1 MSLDT
6 RQKTETKP
14 GVTHDNSAVKRHNS
28 TNDYQEYYA
37 VGNVGKKSLGENS
50 IRTEFLSKFSFHGT
64 MKDKIPDI
72 KISSQE
78 EDSESAV
85 NQPDYLRLTAK
96 QEFKDGLKK
105 QERNMRLVAKVT
117 KHSRADG

>member
-1 MSLDT
+1 
-6 RQKTETKP
+6 
-14 GVTHDNSAVKRHNS
+14 
-28 TNDYQEYYA
+28 
-37 VGNVGKKSLGENS
+37 
-50 IRTEFLSKFSFHGT
+50 
-64 MKDKIPDI
+64 MKDNKIPDM

-96 QEFKDGLKK
+96 QEFKDVSQK
-105 QERNMRLVAKVT
+105 QERNVRLVAKVT